1 MRERPKTLNEALQ
14 LAGQYQG
21 VEESQKRLHGASAK
35 NVSEK
40 SFENHNVIRRVFS
53 LWVGKEDDSE
63 SESEAVAVITNATR
77 PSRLATQVEQLGKQI
92 ETLKLQLAATN
103 NGRTYPR
110 SRPNDAVSR
119 KRSDG
124 VVCWYCGKRGHIK
137 RNCAKL
143 KTSIETA
150 AVGSCLSVDGRLGKL
165 VVKILIDTGSAV
177 TLVRDDVWKKVQ
189 QSPKTIKAPV
199 HSVVAANGEKLELV
213 GQGEVSITIGGV
225 TRRHMVL
232 VTKHLTQ
239 ECILGVDFLIK
250 HACVVDLR
258 QHTFVIDG
266 KIVQFNHTGVAE
278 DVCFVSVL
286 ETVTVPACCQ
296 MYISASA
303 LDKKEAGA
311 VLLEPLDTFMEDHG
325 LLVARSLSQVSCN
338 HLVVQVLNPGPAPVV
353 VNKDVRVGVIKPVT
367 DSDIVCSIEST
378 KSNRHVGHS
387 ECAHL
392 IELMLQNTEHL
403 SSYHKSQGVALLQ
416 EFEDVIAKSDDDLGQ
431 TSLSFHTIDTGDNQ
445 PIRQHARRL
454 PFHQHKE
461 LSDLVDSMLSRGII
475 ESSDSPWASP
485 VVLVRK
491 KDGKTRFCVDFR
503 KLNDCTRKDAQPL
516 PRIDESLDALGGAC
530 FFSTL
535 DLASGYWQVMMDPKS
550 KEKTA
555 FTTPYG
561 LYQFRVMPFGL
572 CNAPATFQRLM
583 ERVLSGLHWT
593 ACLVPYLYG
602 RKFLLRTDHNSL
614 RWLHNFKEPEGQ
626 VARWLETMAE
636 FQYEVIHR
644 PGKQHCN
651 ADSLSCGQCRQC
663 GLEVELETDE
673 MFPVCEISLLPAW
686 KNQEV
691 ADFQRADTDLEQVI
705 TWLQSGSVPQQCP
718 KDSTW
723 QLQSLWTQ
731 CKNLLLKDGILYRQ
745 WEDIPGGGQ
754 DRYLHLVIPPTHIPR
769 IMVGLHDSK
778 IGGHMGVRK
787 TLEKIRRRFYWP
799 GQKSDVVKWCSNCI
813 ACNSRKSPP
822 RNKAPLEVS
831 HASRPLERITMDIM
845 GPLPETPRG
854 NCYILV
860 VGDYFTKW
868 KEAYPLPD
876 MEALS
881 IAKVLVNELICRFGV
896 PDSIHTDQGK
906 NFEAKVIQEIYH
918 LLGVTKTRTTPY
930 HPQSDGLVE
939 RFNRTLLEMLSTTVA
954 DEHDWDL
961 SLPTLLLAYRTSV
974 QETTGTT
981 PFQLMFG
988 RNPRLP
994 EDVLYSLP
1002 VASHDS
1008 VTQYTKVLKGRLE
1021 RSYQAVIKHVQQKQ
1035 IIKKTLPRG
1044 KSRKLHKPWQ
1054 GPYRVVKAISPSVYR
1069 IVDCARPRCK
1079 RVVHFN
1085 RLKPAPLGNVPP
1097 AERVVNEEEH
1107 MEHSG
1112 DTAEEKEEEEL
1123 EFTEMDQPV
1132 ITPQDAVEIN
1142 QPPIAVLPTP
1152 PVIDAPHQHAVPL
1165 NAALPI
1171 PPEANNQRD
1180 AVPAG
1185 LRRSSRRTK
1194 PPERYGDPITL
1205 PDVWTHLIEED
1216 AM

>member
-1 MRERPKTLNEALQ
+1 MEDRSSEVQAPTTPSNSRTPSGQAQVVRMSLRPPSRFSAGADLVLWRKRFELYARQAKIAEDQWTGELRLMRERPKTLNEALQ

-35 NVSEK
+35 VETMA
-40 SFENHNVIRRVFS
+40 
-53 LWVGKEDDSE
+53 VGKEDDSE
-63 SESEAVAVITNATR
+63 SESEAVAAITNATR

-119 KRSDG
+119 KRSDD

-143 KTSIETA
+143 KTSVETA
-150 AVGSCLSVDGRLGKL
+150 AVGSCLSVDGRL
-165 VVKILIDTGSAV
+165 
-177 TLVRDDVWKKVQ
+177 
-189 QSPKTIKAPV
+189 
-199 HSVVAANGEKLELV
+199 ANGEKLELV
-213 GQGEVSITIGGV
+213 GQGE
-225 TRRHMVL
+225 
-232 VTKHLTQ
+232 
-239 ECILGVDFLIK
+239 
-250 HACVVDLR
+250 
-258 QHTFVIDG
+258 
-266 KIVQFNHTGVAE
+266 
-278 DVCFVSVL
+278 
-286 ETVTVPACCQ
+286 
-296 MYISASA
+296 
-303 LDKKEAGA
+303 EAGA

-338 HLVVQVLNPGPAPVV
+338 HLVVQVLNPGPAPVVVQVLNPGPAPVV

-461 LSDLVDSMLSRGII
+461 IWPVGI
-475 ESSDSPWASP
+475 
-485 VVLVRK
+485 
-491 KDGKTRFCVDFR
+491 GK
-503 KLNDCTRKDAQPL
+503 
-516 PRIDESLDALGGAC
+516 
-530 FFSTL
+530 
-535 DLASGYWQVMMDPKS
+535 
-550 KEKTA
+550 
-555 FTTPYG
+555 
-561 LYQFRVMPFGL
+561 
-572 CNAPATFQRLM
+572 
-583 ERVLSGLHWT
+583 
-593 ACLVPYLYG
+593 PYLYG

-614 RWLHNFKEPEGQ
+614 CWLHNFKEPEGQ

-673 MFPVCEISLLPAW
+673 MFPVCDIFLLPAW
-686 KNQEV
+686 TNQEV

-705 TWLQSGSVPQQCP
+705 YLVAVRISTPTMSKGFDLATPIPLDSVQKPAVERWHSLQTV
-718 KDSTW
+718 
-723 QLQSLWTQ
+723 
-731 CKNLLLKDGILYRQ
+731 
-745 WEDIPGGGQ
+745 GG
-754 DRYLHLVIPPTHIPR
+754 YPR
-769 IMVGLHDSK
+769 
-778 IGGHMGVRK
+778 
-787 TLEKIRRRFYWP
+787 
-799 GQKSDVVKWCSNCI
+799 
-813 ACNSRKSPP
+813 RKSPP

-831 HASRPLERITMDIM
+831 HASRPLERIAMDIM
-845 GPLPETPRG
+845 GPLPETPR
-854 NCYILV
+854 
-860 VGDYFTKW
+860 
-868 KEAYPLPD
+868 
-876 MEALS
+876 
-881 IAKVLVNELICRFGV
+881 
-896 PDSIHTDQGK
+896 DQGK
-906 NFEAKVIQEIYH
+906 NFEAKVIQEICH

-961 SLPTLLLAYRTSV
+961 SLPTQLLAYRTSV

-1008 VTQYTKVLKGRLE
+1008 VTQYTRVLKGRLE

-1035 IIKKTLPRG
+1035 IHQKDLYDRGVRGSPYGVGDLVLLHSPAVPRG

-1054 GPYRVVKAISPSVYR
+1054 GPYRVGKAISPSVYR

-1132 ITPQDAVEIN
+1132 ITLQDAVEIN
-1142 QPPIAVLPTP
+1142 Q
-1152 PVIDAPHQHAVPL
+1152 
-1165 NAALPI
+1165 
-1171 PPEANNQRD
+1171 
-1180 AVPAG
+1180 
-1185 LRRSSRRTK
+1185 
-1194 PPERYGDPITL
+1194 
-1205 PDVWTHLIEED
+1205 
-1216 AM
+1216 

>member
-1 MRERPKTLNEALQ
+1 MKCVSNWPIPTTSKELSSFLGLASYYRRFIKHFAHVAAPLHALVHKGKPWQWSTECTEAFFELKK
-14 LAGQYQG
+14 L
-21 VEESQKRLHGASAK
+21 LISAP
-35 NVSEK
+35 VLMLPDFSK
-40 SFENHNVIRRVFS
+40 SFV
-53 LWVGKEDDSE
+53 LD
-63 SESEAVAVITNATR
+63 T
-77 PSRLATQVEQLGKQI
+77 
-92 ETLKLQLAATN
+92 
-103 NGRTYPR
+103 
-110 SRPNDAVSR
+110 DAS
-119 KRSDG
+119 
-124 VVCWYCGKRGHIK
+124 
-137 RNCAKL
+137 
-143 KTSIETA
+143 
-150 AVGSCLSVDGRLGKL
+150 
-165 VVKILIDTGSAV
+165 
-177 TLVRDDVWKKVQ
+177 
-189 QSPKTIKAPV
+189 
-199 HSVVAANGEKLELV
+199 GEGL
-213 GQGEVSITIGGV
+213 
-225 TRRHMVL
+225 
-232 VTKHLTQ
+232 
-239 ECILGVDFLIK
+239 
-250 HACVVDLR
+250 
-258 QHTFVIDG
+258 
-266 KIVQFNHTGVAE
+266 
-278 DVCFVSVL
+278 
-286 ETVTVPACCQ
+286 
-296 MYISASA
+296 
-303 LDKKEAGA
+303 GA
-311 VLLEPLDTFMEDHG
+311 VL
-325 LLVARSLSQVSCN
+325 SQTIN
-338 HLVVQVLNPGPAPVV
+338 G
-353 VNKDVRVGVIKPVT
+353 K
-367 DSDIVCSIEST
+367 
-378 KSNRHVGHS
+378 
-387 ECAHL
+387 
-392 IELMLQNTEHL
+392 EH
-403 SSYHKSQGVALLQ
+403 
-416 EFEDVIAKSDDDLGQ
+416 VIAYASRTL
-431 TSLSFHTIDTGDNQ
+431 THTEKRYCAT
-445 PIRQHARRL
+445 RREML
-454 PFHQHKE
+454 A
-461 LSDLVDSMLSRGII
+461 LVWGSRH
-475 ESSDSPWASP
+475 
-485 VVLVRK
+485 
-491 KDGKTRFCVDFR
+491 FR
-503 KLNDCTRKDAQPL
+503 
-516 PRIDESLDALGGAC
+516 
-530 FFSTL
+530 
-535 DLASGYWQVMMDPKS
+535 
-550 KEKTA
+550 
-555 FTTPYG
+555 
-561 LYQFRVMPFGL
+561 
-572 CNAPATFQRLM
+572 
-583 ERVLSGLHWT
+583 
-593 ACLVPYLYG
+593 PYLYG

-644 PGKQHCN
+644 PGKQHSN
-651 ADSLSCGQCRQC
+651 ADSLSRGQCRQC
-663 GLEVELETDE
+663 GVEVELETDE

-686 KNQEV
+686 TNQEV
-691 ADFQRADTDLEQVI
+691 ADFQRADRDLEQVI
-705 TWLQSGSVPQQCP
+705 TWLQSGSVPQQRP

-754 DRYLHLVIPPTHIPR
+754 DRYLQLVIPPTHIPG
-769 IMVGLHDSK
+769 IMVGLHDSQ

-799 GQKSDVVKWCSNCI
+799 GQKSDIVKWCSNCI

-831 HASRPLERITMDIM
+831 HASRPLERIAMDIM

-854 NCYILV
+854 NRYILV

-881 IAKVLVNELICRFGV
+881 IAKVLVSEFICRFGV

-906 NFEAKVIQEIYH
+906 NFESKLIQEICH

-1002 VASHDS
+1002 VQSHDS
-1008 VTQYTKVLKGRLE
+1008 VTQYTKVLKGRLQ

-1035 IIKKTLPRG
+1035 TSQKDVYDRGVRGSPYGVGDLVLLHSPAVPRG

-1085 RLKPAPLGNVPP
+1085 RLKPAPLGNVPI
-1097 AERVVNEEEH
+1097 AERVVNQEEH

-1112 DTAEEKEEEEL
+1112 DTAVENEEEDLEL

-1132 ITPQDAVEIN
+1132 IILEDTVEVN

-1152 PVIDAPHQHAVPL
+1152 PVIDAPHQHAIPP

-1171 PPEANNQRD
+1171 PPEANNHRN

-1185 LRRSSRRTK
+1185 IRRSSRKTK
-1194 PPERYGDPITL
+1194 PPERYGNPITL

>member
-1 MRERPKTLNEALQ
+1 MLALVW
-14 LAGQYQG
+14 G
-21 VEESQKRLHGASAK
+21 
-35 NVSEK
+35 
-40 SFENHNVIRRVFS
+40 
-53 LWVGKEDDSE
+53 
-63 SESEAVAVITNATR
+63 
-77 PSRLATQVEQLGKQI
+77 SR
-92 ETLKLQLAATN
+92 
-103 NGRTYPR
+103 
-110 SRPNDAVSR
+110 
-119 KRSDG
+119 
-124 VVCWYCGKRGHIK
+124 H
-137 RNCAKL
+137 
-143 KTSIETA
+143 
-150 AVGSCLSVDGRLGKL
+150 
-165 VVKILIDTGSAV
+165 
-177 TLVRDDVWKKVQ
+177 
-189 QSPKTIKAPV
+189 
-199 HSVVAANGEKLELV
+199 
-213 GQGEVSITIGGV
+213 
-225 TRRHMVL
+225 
-232 VTKHLTQ
+232 
-239 ECILGVDFLIK
+239 
-250 HACVVDLR
+250 
-258 QHTFVIDG
+258 
-266 KIVQFNHTGVAE
+266 
-278 DVCFVSVL
+278 
-286 ETVTVPACCQ
+286 
-296 MYISASA
+296 
-303 LDKKEAGA
+303 
-311 VLLEPLDTFMEDHG
+311 
-325 LLVARSLSQVSCN
+325 
-338 HLVVQVLNPGPAPVV
+338 
-353 VNKDVRVGVIKPVT
+353 
-367 DSDIVCSIEST
+367 
-378 KSNRHVGHS
+378 
-387 ECAHL
+387 
-392 IELMLQNTEHL
+392 
-403 SSYHKSQGVALLQ
+403 
-416 EFEDVIAKSDDDLGQ
+416 
-431 TSLSFHTIDTGDNQ
+431 
-445 PIRQHARRL
+445 
-454 PFHQHKE
+454 
-461 LSDLVDSMLSRGII
+461 
-475 ESSDSPWASP
+475 
-485 VVLVRK
+485 
-491 KDGKTRFCVDFR
+491 FR
-503 KLNDCTRKDAQPL
+503 
-516 PRIDESLDALGGAC
+516 
-530 FFSTL
+530 
-535 DLASGYWQVMMDPKS
+535 
-550 KEKTA
+550 
-555 FTTPYG
+555 
-561 LYQFRVMPFGL
+561 
-572 CNAPATFQRLM
+572 
-583 ERVLSGLHWT
+583 
-593 ACLVPYLYG
+593 PYLYG

-651 ADSLSCGQCRQC
+651 ADSLSRGQCRQC

-686 KNQEV
+686 TNQEV

-754 DRYLHLVIPPTHIPR
+754 DRYL
-769 IMVGLHDSK
+769 
-778 IGGHMGVRK
+778 
-787 TLEKIRRRFYWP
+787 
-799 GQKSDVVKWCSNCI
+799 Q
-813 ACNSRKSPP
+813 KSPP

-831 HASRPLERITMDIM
+831 HASRPLERIAMDIM
-845 GPLPETPRG
+845 GPLPETSRG
-854 NCYILV
+854 NRYICV

-881 IAKVLVNELICRFGV
+881 IAKVLVNEFICRFGV

-906 NFEAKVIQEIYH
+906 NFEAKVIQEICH

-988 RNPRLP
+988 RNPHLP

-1002 VASHDS
+1002 MASHDS
-1008 VTQYTKVLKGRLE
+1008 VTQYTRVLKGRLE

-1035 IIKKTLPRG
+1035 IHQKDLYDRGVRGSPYGVGDLVLLHSPAVPRG

-1069 IVDCARPRCK
+1069 IVDCARLRCK

-1097 AERVVNEEEH
+1097 AEKVVNEEEH

-1123 EFTEMDQPV
+1123 EFIEMDQPV
-1132 ITPQDAVEIN
+1132 IALQDAVEIN

-1152 PVIDAPHQHAVPL
+1152 PVIDAPHQHAVPP

-1171 PPEANNQRD
+1171 PPEANNHRD

>member
-1 MRERPKTLNEALQ
+1 M
-14 LAGQYQG
+14 
-21 VEESQKRLHGASAK
+21 S
-35 NVSEK
+35 
-40 SFENHNVIRRVFS
+40 
-53 LWVGKEDDSE
+53 
-63 SESEAVAVITNATR
+63 
-77 PSRLATQVEQLGKQI
+77 
-92 ETLKLQLAATN
+92 
-103 NGRTYPR
+103 GRTYPR

-137 RNCAKL
+137 RNCEKL
-143 KTSIETA
+143 KTSVETA

-165 VVKILIDTGSAV
+165 VVKILIDTGSAA
-177 TLVRDDVWKKVQ
+177 TLVREDVWKKVQ

-213 GQGEVSITIGGV
+213 GQGEIYDNIPLS
-225 TRRHMVL
+225 
-232 VTKHLTQ
+232 
-239 ECILGVDFLIK
+239 
-250 HACVVDLR
+250 
-258 QHTFVIDG
+258 
-266 KIVQFNHTGVAE
+266 GVAE
-278 DVCFVSVL
+278 DVCFVSIS

-403 SSYHKSQGVALLQ
+403 SSYHKSQGVTLLQ
-416 EFEDVIAKSDDDLGQ
+416 EFEDVIAKSDDDLG
-431 TSLSFHTIDTGDNQ
+431 
-445 PIRQHARRL
+445 
-454 PFHQHKE
+454 
-461 LSDLVDSMLSRGII
+461 
-475 ESSDSPWASP
+475 
-485 VVLVRK
+485 
-491 KDGKTRFCVDFR
+491 
-503 KLNDCTRKDAQPL
+503 
-516 PRIDESLDALGGAC
+516 
-530 FFSTL
+530 
-535 DLASGYWQVMMDPKS
+535 
-550 KEKTA
+550 
-555 FTTPYG
+555 
-561 LYQFRVMPFGL
+561 
-572 CNAPATFQRLM
+572 
-583 ERVLSGLHWT
+583 
-593 ACLVPYLYG
+593 
-602 RKFLLRTDHNSL
+602 
-614 RWLHNFKEPEGQ
+614 
-626 VARWLETMAE
+626 
-636 FQYEVIHR
+636 
-644 PGKQHCN
+644 
-651 ADSLSCGQCRQC
+651 
-663 GLEVELETDE
+663 
-673 MFPVCEISLLPAW
+673 
-686 KNQEV
+686 
-691 ADFQRADTDLEQVI
+691 
-705 TWLQSGSVPQQCP
+705 
-718 KDSTW
+718 
-723 QLQSLWTQ
+723 
-731 CKNLLLKDGILYRQ
+731 
-745 WEDIPGGGQ
+745 
-754 DRYLHLVIPPTHIPR
+754 
-769 IMVGLHDSK
+769 
-778 IGGHMGVRK
+778 
-787 TLEKIRRRFYWP
+787 TLEITNRFVNTQEGSHSP
-799 GQKSDVVKWCSNCI
+799 AQRSE
-813 ACNSRKSPP
+813 KSPP

-831 HASRPLERITMDIM
+831 HAIRPLERIAMDIL

-854 NCYILV
+854 NRCILV

-868 KEAYPLPD
+868 TEAYPLPD

-881 IAKVLVNELICRFGV
+881 IAKVLVNEFICRFGV

-906 NFEAKVIQEIYH
+906 NFEAKVIQEICH

-974 QETTGTT
+974 QETTGIT

-994 EDVLYSLP
+994 EDILYSLP

-1008 VTQYTKVLKGRLE
+1008 VTQYTRVLKGRLE
-1021 RSYQAVIKHVQQKQ
+1021 RSYQAYQE
-1035 IIKKTLPRG
+1035 LG

-1079 RVVHFN
+1079 HVVHFN

-1097 AERVVNEEEH
+1097 TERVVNEEEH

-1123 EFTEMDQPV
+1123 FEFTEMDQPV

-1152 PVIDAPHQHAVPL
+1152 PVIDAPHQHAVPP

-1171 PPEANNQRD
+1171 PPEANNHRD

-1194 PPERYGDPITL
+1194 PPERYWDPITL
-1205 PDVWTHLIEED
+1205 RDVWTHLIEED
-1216 AM
+1216 AQAGT

>member
-1 MRERPKTLNEALQ
+1 
-14 LAGQYQG
+14 
-21 VEESQKRLHGASAK
+21 
-35 NVSEK
+35 
-40 SFENHNVIRRVFS
+40 
-53 LWVGKEDDSE
+53 
-63 SESEAVAVITNATR
+63 
-77 PSRLATQVEQLGKQI
+77 
-92 ETLKLQLAATN
+92 
-103 NGRTYPR
+103 
-110 SRPNDAVSR
+110 
-119 KRSDG
+119 
-124 VVCWYCGKRGHIK
+124 
-137 RNCAKL
+137 
-143 KTSIETA
+143 
-150 AVGSCLSVDGRLGKL
+150 
-165 VVKILIDTGSAV
+165 
-177 TLVRDDVWKKVQ
+177 
-189 QSPKTIKAPV
+189 
-199 HSVVAANGEKLELV
+199 
-213 GQGEVSITIGGV
+213 
-225 TRRHMVL
+225 
-232 VTKHLTQ
+232 
-239 ECILGVDFLIK
+239 
-250 HACVVDLR
+250 
-258 QHTFVIDG
+258 
-266 KIVQFNHTGVAE
+266 
-278 DVCFVSVL
+278 
-286 ETVTVPACCQ
+286 
-296 MYISASA
+296 
-303 LDKKEAGA
+303 
-311 VLLEPLDTFMEDHG
+311 
-325 LLVARSLSQVSCN
+325 
-338 HLVVQVLNPGPAPVV
+338 
-353 VNKDVRVGVIKPVT
+353 
-367 DSDIVCSIEST
+367 
-378 KSNRHVGHS
+378 
-387 ECAHL
+387 
-392 IELMLQNTEHL
+392 MLQNTEHL
-403 SSYHKSQGVALLQ
+403 SKHHRSQGVALLQ
-416 EFEDVIAKSDDDLGQ
+416 EFEDVISKSEGDLGQ
-431 TSLSFHTIDTGDNQ
+431 TSSSFHTIDTGDNQ

-454 PFHQHKE
+454 PVHQHKE
-461 LSDLVDSMLSRGII
+461 VSELIQGMLSRGII
-475 ESSDSPWASP
+475 ECSSSPWASP

-491 KDGKTRFCVDFR
+491 KDGTTRFCVDFR

-535 DLASGYWQVMMDPKS
+535 DLASGYWQVLMDPKS

-593 ACLVPYLYG
+593 ACLVYLDDIIIFSKTVEQHLALLRDVFSRLRQAGLKIKPSKCHLLQTSVHYLGHVVSAKGIETDPGKVKCVSNWPVPTTSKELSSFLGLASYYRRFIKNFAHVAAPLHALIHKGKSWQWSAECTEAFFELKKRLISAPVLMLPDFSKSFVLDTDASGEGLGAVLSQIINGKEHVISYASRTLSHTEKRYCATRREMLALVWGSRHFRPYLYG

-614 RWLHNFKEPEGQ
+614 CWLHNFKEPEGQ

-644 PGKQHCN
+644 PGKQHSN
-651 ADSLSCGQCRQC
+651 ADSLSRGQCRQC
-663 GLEVELETDE
+663 GLEIELESDE

-686 KNQEV
+686 TNQEV
-691 ADFQRADTDLEQVI
+691 ADFQRADGDLEQVI

-718 KDSTW
+718 KESTW
-723 QLQSLWTQ
+723 RLQSLWTQ

-754 DRYLHLVIPPTHIPR
+754 DRYLQLVIPPTHIPG
-769 IMVGLHDSK
+769 IMVGLHDSH

-787 TLEKIRRRFYWP
+787 TWEKIRRRFYWP

-831 HASRPLERITMDIM
+831 HASRPLERIAMDIM

-854 NCYILV
+854 NRYIIV
-860 VGDYFTKW
+860 IGDYFTKW
-868 KEAYPLPD
+868 KEAYPLPN

-881 IAKVLVNELICRFGV
+881 IAKVLVSEFICRFGV

-906 NFEAKVIQEIYH
+906 NFEAKVIQEICH

-939 RFNRTLLEMLSTTVA
+939 RFNRTLLDMLSITVA

-961 SLPTLLLAYRTSV
+961 SLPMLLLAYRTSV

-1002 VASHDS
+1002 ATSYDS
-1008 VTQYTKVLKGRLE
+1008 VSQYTKDLKGRLQ
-1021 RSYQAVIKHVQQKQ
+1021 RSYQAVIEHVQQKQ
-1035 IIKKTLPRG
+1035 THQKDVYDRGVRGSPYSVGDLVLLHSPVVPRG
-1044 KSRKLHKPWQ
+1044 KSWKLHKPWQ

-1085 RLKPAPLGNVPP
+1085 RLKPAPLANVPI
-1097 AERVVNEEEH
+1097 AERVVNQKEH

-1112 DTAEEKEEEEL
+1112 DTAEVDEEEEL
-1123 EFTEMDQPV
+1123 EFTEIDQPV
-1132 ITPQDAVEIN
+1132 IIPQDAVEVN

-1152 PVIDAPHQHAVPL
+1152 TVIDAPPQHAIPQ

-1171 PPEANNQRD
+1171 PPQANNRD
-1180 AVPAG
+1180 VVPAG
-1185 LRRSSRRTK
+1185 LRRSSRKTK
-1194 PPERYGDPITL
+1194 PPERYGNPITL
-1205 PDVWTHLIEED
+1205 PDVWSHLIEED
-1216 AM
+1216 AV

>member
-1 MRERPKTLNEALQ
+1 MLALVW
-14 LAGQYQG
+14 G
-21 VEESQKRLHGASAK
+21 
-35 NVSEK
+35 
-40 SFENHNVIRRVFS
+40 
-53 LWVGKEDDSE
+53 
-63 SESEAVAVITNATR
+63 
-77 PSRLATQVEQLGKQI
+77 SR
-92 ETLKLQLAATN
+92 
-103 NGRTYPR
+103 
-110 SRPNDAVSR
+110 
-119 KRSDG
+119 
-124 VVCWYCGKRGHIK
+124 H
-137 RNCAKL
+137 
-143 KTSIETA
+143 
-150 AVGSCLSVDGRLGKL
+150 
-165 VVKILIDTGSAV
+165 
-177 TLVRDDVWKKVQ
+177 
-189 QSPKTIKAPV
+189 
-199 HSVVAANGEKLELV
+199 
-213 GQGEVSITIGGV
+213 
-225 TRRHMVL
+225 
-232 VTKHLTQ
+232 
-239 ECILGVDFLIK
+239 
-250 HACVVDLR
+250 
-258 QHTFVIDG
+258 
-266 KIVQFNHTGVAE
+266 
-278 DVCFVSVL
+278 
-286 ETVTVPACCQ
+286 
-296 MYISASA
+296 
-303 LDKKEAGA
+303 
-311 VLLEPLDTFMEDHG
+311 
-325 LLVARSLSQVSCN
+325 
-338 HLVVQVLNPGPAPVV
+338 
-353 VNKDVRVGVIKPVT
+353 
-367 DSDIVCSIEST
+367 
-378 KSNRHVGHS
+378 
-387 ECAHL
+387 
-392 IELMLQNTEHL
+392 
-403 SSYHKSQGVALLQ
+403 
-416 EFEDVIAKSDDDLGQ
+416 
-431 TSLSFHTIDTGDNQ
+431 
-445 PIRQHARRL
+445 
-454 PFHQHKE
+454 
-461 LSDLVDSMLSRGII
+461 
-475 ESSDSPWASP
+475 
-485 VVLVRK
+485 
-491 KDGKTRFCVDFR
+491 FR
-503 KLNDCTRKDAQPL
+503 
-516 PRIDESLDALGGAC
+516 
-530 FFSTL
+530 
-535 DLASGYWQVMMDPKS
+535 
-550 KEKTA
+550 
-555 FTTPYG
+555 
-561 LYQFRVMPFGL
+561 
-572 CNAPATFQRLM
+572 
-583 ERVLSGLHWT
+583 
-593 ACLVPYLYG
+593 PYLYG

-831 HASRPLERITMDIM
+831 HASRPLERIAMDIM

-881 IAKVLVNELICRFGV
+881 IAKVLVNEFICRFGV

-994 EDVLYSLP
+994 EDVLYSLS

-1008 VTQYTKVLKGRLE
+1008 VTQYTKVLKGHLE

-1035 IIKKTLPRG
+1035 IIKKTCM
-1044 KSRKLHKPWQ
+1044 
-1054 GPYRVVKAISPSVYR
+1054 
-1069 IVDCARPRCK
+1069 IV
-1079 RVVHFN
+1079 
-1085 RLKPAPLGNVPP
+1085 
-1097 AERVVNEEEH
+1097 
-1107 MEHSG
+1107 M
-1112 DTAEEKEEEEL
+1112 
-1123 EFTEMDQPV
+1123 
-1132 ITPQDAVEIN
+1132 
-1142 QPPIAVLPTP
+1142 
-1152 PVIDAPHQHAVPL
+1152 
-1165 NAALPI
+1165 
-1171 PPEANNQRD
+1171 
-1180 AVPAG
+1180 
-1185 LRRSSRRTK
+1185 
-1194 PPERYGDPITL
+1194 
-1205 PDVWTHLIEED
+1205 
-1216 AM
+1216 

>member
-1 MRERPKTLNEALQ
+1 M
-14 LAGQYQG
+14 
-21 VEESQKRLHGASAK
+21 AS
-35 NVSEK
+35 
-40 SFENHNVIRRVFS
+40 
-53 LWVGKEDDSE
+53 
-63 SESEAVAVITNATR
+63 
-77 PSRLATQVEQLGKQI
+77 
-92 ETLKLQLAATN
+92 
-103 NGRTYPR
+103 
-110 SRPNDAVSR
+110 
-119 KRSDG
+119 
-124 VVCWYCGKRGHIK
+124 C
-137 RNCAKL
+137 
-143 KTSIETA
+143 A

-165 VVKILIDTGSAV
+165 VVKILIDTGSAA
-177 TLVRDDVWKKVQ
+177 TLVREDVWKKVQ

-213 GQGEVSITIGGV
+213 GQG
-225 TRRHMVL
+225 
-232 VTKHLTQ
+232 
-239 ECILGVDFLIK
+239 
-250 HACVVDLR
+250 
-258 QHTFVIDG
+258 
-266 KIVQFNHTGVAE
+266 VAE
-278 DVCFVSVL
+278 DVCFVSIS

-403 SSYHKSQGVALLQ
+403 SSYHKSQGVTLLQ
-416 EFEDVIAKSDDDLGQ
+416 EFEDVIAKSDDDLGTLEITNRFVNTQ
-431 TSLSFHTIDTGDNQ
+431 EGSHSPAQRISL
-445 PIRQHARRL
+445 
-454 PFHQHKE
+454 
-461 LSDLVDSMLSRGII
+461 LSLILM
-475 ESSDSPWASP
+475 P
-485 VVLVRK
+485 V
-491 KDGKTRFCVDFR
+491 
-503 KLNDCTRKDAQPL
+503 
-516 PRIDESLDALGGAC
+516 
-530 FFSTL
+530 
-535 DLASGYWQVMMDPKS
+535 
-550 KEKTA
+550 
-555 FTTPYG
+555 
-561 LYQFRVMPFGL
+561 
-572 CNAPATFQRLM
+572 
-583 ERVLSGLHWT
+583 ERVWGQF
-593 ACLVPYLYG
+593 
-602 RKFLLRTDHNSL
+602 FLKPSM
-614 RWLHNFKEPEGQ
+614 EPEGQ

-636 FQYEVIHR
+636 FQ
-644 PGKQHCN
+644 
-651 ADSLSCGQCRQC
+651 
-663 GLEVELETDE
+663 
-673 MFPVCEISLLPAW
+673 
-686 KNQEV
+686 
-691 ADFQRADTDLEQVI
+691 
-705 TWLQSGSVPQQCP
+705 
-718 KDSTW
+718 
-723 QLQSLWTQ
+723 
-731 CKNLLLKDGILYRQ
+731 
-745 WEDIPGGGQ
+745 
-754 DRYLHLVIPPTHIPR
+754 
-769 IMVGLHDSK
+769 
-778 IGGHMGVRK
+778 
-787 TLEKIRRRFYWP
+787 
-799 GQKSDVVKWCSNCI
+799 
-813 ACNSRKSPP
+813 KSPP

-831 HASRPLERITMDIM
+831 HAIRPLERIAMDIL
-845 GPLPETPRG
+845 GPLPETPR
-854 NCYILV
+854 
-860 VGDYFTKW
+860 
-868 KEAYPLPD
+868 EAYPLPD

-881 IAKVLVNELICRFGV
+881 IAKVLVNEFICRFGV

-906 NFEAKVIQEIYH
+906 NFEAKVIQEICH

-974 QETTGTT
+974 QETTGIT

-994 EDVLYSLP
+994 EDILYSLP

-1008 VTQYTKVLKGRLE
+1008 VTQYTRVLKGRLE
-1021 RSYQAVIKHVQQKQ
+1021 RSYQAYQE
-1035 IIKKTLPRG
+1035 LG

-1079 RVVHFN
+1079 HVVHFN

-1097 AERVVNEEEH
+1097 TERVVNEEEH

-1123 EFTEMDQPV
+1123 FEFTEMDQPV

-1152 PVIDAPHQHAVPL
+1152 PVIDAPHQHAVPP

-1171 PPEANNQRD
+1171 PPEANNHRD

-1194 PPERYGDPITL
+1194 PPERYWDPITL

-1216 AM
+1216 AQAGT